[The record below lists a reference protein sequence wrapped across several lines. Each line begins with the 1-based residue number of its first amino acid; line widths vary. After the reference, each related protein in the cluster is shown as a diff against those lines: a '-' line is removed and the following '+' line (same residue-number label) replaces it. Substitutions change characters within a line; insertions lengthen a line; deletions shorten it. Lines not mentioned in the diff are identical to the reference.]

1 MLLIASIA
9 SMLVAVL
16 VRPMFVA
23 QFSAVR
29 HRRHVP
35 LLAGGIGWP
44 HRLDIIHACPNPL
57 SPEP

>member
-1 MLLIASIA
+1 MLLIAWIA
-9 SMLVAVL
+9 SLLVAVL
-16 VRPMFVA
+16 VRSVFVA
-23 QFSAVR
+23 QFPAVR

-44 HRLDIIHACPNPL
+44 HRPDIIHACANPL